1 MPPIPRDWGNARPTS
16 CAGRA
21 PKTSLGTDTLRGRT
35 ILVTRPREQ
44 AGRLA
49 RLIEEA
55 GGRAHLF
62 PAIEIADVPAPAAL
76 GKLHE
81 FDLAIFVSPTAVA
94 KAMQRVN
101 SWPRPLRVATVGS
114 GTRREVEKYGIS
126 DVIAPSAGADSE
138 ALLALPE
145 LQQMA
150 GRRVVILRGDGGR
163 ALLGDTLAA
172 RGARVEYATCYRRL
186 APEAP
191 ARPWQRGEL
200 AAITISSGQGLENL
214 FDVLDPQML
223 RSTPLFVPHP
233 RIAEQARSLAARTV
247 VLAGHTDEEMLE
259 ALMAYFRTHG

>member
-1 MPPIPRDWGNARPTS
+1 MA
-16 CAGRA
+16 
-21 PKTSLGTDTLRGRT
+21 TDPLRGRA

-76 GKLHE
+76 GRLDE

-94 KAMQRVN
+94 RTMPRV
-101 SWPRPLRVATVGS
+101 SAWPRSLRVATVGS
-114 GTRREVEKYGIS
+114 GTRREVEKHGIRG
-126 DVIAPSAGADSE
+126 VIAPSEGADSE
-138 ALLALPE
+138 ALLSLPE
-145 LQQMA
+145 MQNVA
-150 GRRVVILRGDGGR
+150 GKRVVILRGDGGR

-172 RGARVEYATCYRRL
+172 RGASVEYATCYRRL
-186 APEAP
+186 APQAP
-191 ARPWQRGEL
+191 ARALQRGEL
-200 AAITISSGQGLENL
+200 AAITVSSGQGLDNL
-214 FDVLDPQML
+214 FEVLDPELL

-233 RIAEQARSLAARTV
+233 RIADQARGLAARTV
-247 VLAGHTDEEMLE
+247 VLAGHTDEEMHE

>member
-1 MPPIPRDWGNARPTS
+1 MAADA
-16 CAGRA
+16 
-21 PKTSLGTDTLRGRT
+21 LRGRT

-55 GGRAHLF
+55 GGHAHLF
-62 PAIEIADVPAPAAL
+62 PAIEIADVPAPSAL
-76 GKLHE
+76 GRLHE

-94 KAMQRVN
+94 KAMQHVRA
-101 SWPRPLRVATVGS
+101 WPRELKVAAVGG
-114 GTRREVEKYGIS
+114 GTRRALENHGIAN
-126 DVIAPSAGADSE
+126 VIVPSAGADSE

-145 LQQMA
+145 MQRVT
-150 GRRVVILRGDGGR
+150 GSRVVILRGDGGR

-186 APEAP
+186 RPQPP
-191 ARPWQRGEL
+191 ARPWRRGEL
-200 AAITISSGQGLENL
+200 AAITVSSGQGLENL
-214 FDVLDPQML
+214 FQVLDPELL

-233 RIAEQARSLAARTV
+233 RIAEQARTLAARSV
-247 VLAGHTDEEMLE
+247 VLAGHTDEQMLE